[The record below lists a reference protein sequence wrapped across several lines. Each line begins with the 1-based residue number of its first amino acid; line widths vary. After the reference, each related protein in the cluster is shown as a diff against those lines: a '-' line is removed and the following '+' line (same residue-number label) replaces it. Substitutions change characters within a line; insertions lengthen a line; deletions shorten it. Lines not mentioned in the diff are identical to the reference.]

1 MPRRALALAG
11 RNRRTADF
19 TNRQI
24 ATLFIG
30 LTVITSIPI
39 VLYPWPPLADY
50 INHLARMHVIATVD
64 GDPDLARFYE
74 VNWQIIPNLMM
85 DLVVPVL
92 ERVMSVYLAG
102 QIYTIAS
109 FVLILSGTLALNRQL
124 YGHWSVLPMIAFPL
138 LYNNIFLIGTM
149 NYVFGI
155 GIALWA
161 LAAWIWLRERGLL
174 VRLGVSALF
183 VLGLFFCHLFA
194 VGLYGLGVL
203 AFELLRLWEQ
213 YARPQNPHQRDFDG
227 EATLPPLVDFVV
239 SGLPFLP
246 VLP

>member
-1 MPRRALALAG
+1 
-11 RNRRTADF
+11 
-19 TNRQI
+19 
-24 ATLFIG
+24 
-30 LTVITSIPI
+30 
-39 VLYPWPPLADY
+39 
-50 INHLARMHVIATVD
+50 
-64 GDPDLARFYE
+64 
-74 VNWQIIPNLMM
+74 MM

-213 YARPQNPHQRDFDG
+213 YARPQSLQRRDLDG
-227 EATLPPLVDFVV
+227 EGTLPPLVDFVV

-246 VLP
+246 VLPFGVLNRKPIVFRVSPIEVLLPDGVNPIKVLIRVSTARPVSVNRLTVASCPLSVRT